1 MLLEP
6 GRVCIKKNGRDAG
19 SKAVVTKVIDNKF
32 VSIISAKRIKER
44 KCNVAHLEFLNEKID
59 ARDRSQIYKTLGIS
73 EAPTIA
79 PAKKK

>member
-32 VSIISAKRIKER
+32 VSIITAKRVKEEVQRLPSRVPQR
-44 KCNVAHLEFLNEKID
+44 KN
-59 ARDRSQIYKTLGIS
+59 RR
-73 EAPTIA
+73 P
-79 PAKKK
+79 